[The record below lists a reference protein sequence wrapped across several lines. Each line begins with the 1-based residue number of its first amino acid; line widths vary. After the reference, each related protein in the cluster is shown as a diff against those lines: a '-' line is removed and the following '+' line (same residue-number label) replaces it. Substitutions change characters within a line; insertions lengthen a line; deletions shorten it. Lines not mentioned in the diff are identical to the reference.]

1 MTMPDVRGAVL
12 RTKGLSNG
20 LSEWIQGKPSMT
32 ADKTKTPDS
41 PALPLKES
49 SGQRQ
54 LNVIAFQYRCAGTPF
69 HSRRFRHARTPV
81 VLALFVVVTLLFLIA
96 SGPSGGAEHSTE
108 VKNTA
113 FHPTTPSVSL
123 CADCPGIVIAVG
135 REASQGFITPIAF
148 YAGSR
153 YHEIRVDFHGDSEKK
168 AIQTQA
174 ELIRRVN
181 KFTIVQDG
189 ADVGSFLVQTVAHQN
204 SGLGCG
210 EAIVPKGKVLY
221 RSGHDNRPLRKNRDV
236 FLAGLGMPL
245 KNHKD
250 VVAKD
255 IPPDILMGVNALA
268 RDMFRKE
275 IKVTSP
281 SNIDF
286 ATYRTGPVKAYDIN
300 GDKQADYII
309 LEPTAKLHKPVF
321 VEVAGDSNEVSVFM
335 IVYVNAKSLKRIY
348 GVPGFYYSPRYYC
361 VADLDSDGNLEIL
374 LEEGFGEAFHFE
386 IYRFSQGFPNLYRGT
401 EFGC

>member
-1 MTMPDVRGAVL
+1 MPDIRGAVL
-12 RTKGLSNG
+12 IAQGLSSDS
-20 LSEWIQGKPSMT
+20 SERIQWKPSMT
-32 ADKTKTPDS
+32 ANKPQTSDS

-49 SGQRQ
+49 SGQCQ
-54 LNVIAFQYRCAGTPF
+54 LYIIPCQSHGAGKLF

-81 VLALFVVVTLLFLIA
+81 VLALFVVVILLFLIA
-96 SGPSGGAEHSTE
+96 SGPSGGTEHSTE

-113 FHPTTPSVSL
+113 YRPATSSLSL

-135 REASQGFITPIAF
+135 REASQGFVTPIAF
-148 YAGSR
+148 YAGNR
-153 YHEIRVDFHGDSEKK
+153 YHEIRVDFYGDSEKK

-181 KFTIVQDG
+181 KFTVVQDG

-221 RSGHDNRPLRKNRDV
+221 RSGHDNRPFRKNRDV

-250 VVAKD
+250 IVAKD
-255 IPPDILMGVNALA
+255 IPPDTLMGVNALA
-268 RDMFRKE
+268 KEIFRKE

-309 LEPTAKLHKPVF
+309 LEPTARLHKPVF
-321 VEVAGDSNEVSVFM
+321 VEVAGDSNEVSIFM
-335 IVYVNAKSLKRIY
+335 IVSVNAKSLKRIY
-348 GVPGFYYSPRYYC
+348 GAPGFYYSPRYYC

-386 IYRFSQGFPNLYRGT
+386 IYRFSQEFPNLYQGT